1 MRRFALAL
9 VLVAACGKGDDK
21 PPSPRD
27 KVIAAWKDAGLE
39 PSTFVTAQVQ
49 VGSDCASGMVG
60 GLDVLL
66 CVFPNPTAAQ
76 AAEEAG
82 RGWIGL
88 TTGSAQGKGSVLV
101 AIADRKKS
109 DPSGKLINQLM
120 KLAPVEQAK

>member
-66 CVFPNPTAAQ
+66 CVFPNPTAAPGVTTTPGVV
-76 AAEEAG
+76 ATNSGRAPIHSAG
-82 RGWIGL
+82 ASTV
-88 TTGSAQGKGSVLV
+88 TTGRSYTIGW
-101 AIADRKKS
+101 
-109 DPSGKLINQLM
+109 
-120 KLAPVEQAK
+120 

>member
-1 MRRFALAL
+1 MKL
-9 VLVAACGKGDDK
+9 VLVVALLAAACDKGDK
-21 PPSPRD
+21 PPSARD
-27 KVIAAWKDAGLE
+27 NVIAAWKDAGLA

-49 VGSDCASGMVG
+49 VGSDCATGMVG

-66 CVFPNPTAAQ
+66 CEFPNPTAAQ

-88 TTGSAQGKGSVLV
+88 TTGSAQSKGPVLV